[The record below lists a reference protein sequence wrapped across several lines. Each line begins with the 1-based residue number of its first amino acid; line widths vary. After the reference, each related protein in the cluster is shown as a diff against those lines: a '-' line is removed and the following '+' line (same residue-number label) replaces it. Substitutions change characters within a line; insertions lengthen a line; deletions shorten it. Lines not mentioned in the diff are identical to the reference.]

1 MIMNFAD
8 LVYDVSKP
16 GLLID
21 NYPELKYFDEFSD
34 PADDQ
39 LLKLVVLM
47 TDENS
52 PIVRVEKNF
61 TGIVSAACKY
71 LKITDQNFI
80 ESLVMGYGSEE
91 IDRVF
96 TMQCAYFRHLNNWEY
111 NTWFDL
117 MFQYHEN
124 SLVLRTPLNA
134 SDRDYE
140 KKAETKQKIRN
151 HQLELQKTLVQYENQ
166 IFPQATNIKK
176 MITKH
181 VAKVTNWPERMAK
194 DYSAPQ

>member
-1 MIMNFAD
+1 MDFSA
-8 LVYDVSKP
+8 LAYDISKP

-21 NYPELKYFDEFSD
+21 NYPELKYFEEFSD
-34 PADDQ
+34 PKDDL
-39 LLKLVVLM
+39 LLKLVVLI

-52 PIVRVEKNF
+52 PIVRLEKNF
-61 TGIVSAACKY
+61 TGIVVGACKY
-71 LKITDQNFI
+71 LKIEDNFLI
-80 ESLVMGYGSEE
+80 ECLIMGYGH
-91 IDRVF
+91 DDVDKVF
-96 TMQCAYFRHLNNWEY
+96 NMQCSYFRHTSNWEY

-151 HQLELQKTLVQYENQ
+151 HQIELQKTLVQYENQ
-166 IFPQATNIKK
+166 IFPSGTNIKK
-176 MITKH
+176 VITKH
-181 VAKVTNWPERMAK
+181 VSKVTNWPEKMAREK
-194 DYSAPQ
+194 PAP